1 MGNSDIA
8 AWIGTTSTTSGKID
22 LITAEL
28 INSTIGKES
37 DGQLKEHGALPAL
50 WHWFAFPSPT
60 HLSQLGEDGHP
71 KHVGYIPPK
80 NLTRRMWASG
90 SLNFHSDLKI
100 GEEIILSLI
109 HI

>member
-8 AWIGTTSTTSGKID
+8 AWIGTTNTTSGKID

-28 INSTIGKES
+28 INSTIGKDS
-37 DGQLKEHGALPAL
+37 DGQLKEYAALPAL

-100 GEEIILSLI
+100 GEEY
-109 HI
+109 